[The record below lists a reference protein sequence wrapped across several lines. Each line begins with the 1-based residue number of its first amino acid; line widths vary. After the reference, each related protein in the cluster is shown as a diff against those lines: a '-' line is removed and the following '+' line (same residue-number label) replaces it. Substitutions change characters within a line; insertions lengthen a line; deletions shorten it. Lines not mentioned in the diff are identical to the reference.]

1 MLKTHGRQRWLDRPS
16 YRLELLEGRVV
27 IGDFKEEH
35 NHRHRRHSALGYRT
49 PAEYCGLQVHP
60 HPDGL
65 QRQLNLN
72 QTNPVLETVGL
83 RNGDS
88 PR

>member
-1 MLKTHGRQRWLDRPS
+1 
-16 YRLELLEGRVV
+16 
-27 IGDFKEEH
+27 
-35 NHRHRRHSALGYRT
+35 
-49 PAEYCGLQVHP
+49 VHP